1 MIQVL
6 IILII
11 TAGLL
16 VWGRIRSDVVALC
29 SMVALVLSGV
39 ITPEEG
45 LAGFSN
51 SVVIM
56 IAGLFIVGGAITQ
69 TGLARLISNKVL
81 SLAGESELRLFYL
94 VILVTIIVGLFVSNT
109 GTVAILM
116 PIVVTIASQSGV
128 DARRLLMPMA
138 FACSISGMMTLIG
151 TPPTLIVHN
160 SLIESGHEGLHFFT
174 TLPVGLVILLIC
186 GTLLRPLSKLLARS
200 GETAMDT
207 KRMRKSPEQLS
218 RQYNLLED
226 LYRLRIEEGS
236 FLRKKTLAELDLTGR
251 FHCSVIGVKG
261 VHLGARATVPTAETM
276 LHRGFVLHVS
286 GAYEDVQKLAEE
298 ACLTFLDDEQEGQR
312 TFSGRLSFSEYGLA
326 EVVVKHGSRLVGRHI
341 SDTDLRQTYGIS
353 VVGLQRNRSYI
364 THRLSRATLQE
375 GDMLLVQGTWED
387 IERLGGQEA
396 DLILL
401 GEPATEAS
409 KAIISERG
417 PVAAAIIFLMILAM
431 ILDWLPPVMAV
442 LIADILLILTRCFRS
457 VKDAIGT
464 ISWESVILFAA
475 MIPLAT
481 AMDNTGLSTM
491 ISGGIVSG
499 LGTYGP
505 YAVLA
510 GIMLGTQLL
519 TTFIS
524 NTATAVLFAPIALQA
539 ASALGVSPVPFM
551 IGVSVAAS
559 MCFMSPFATPPN
571 AMVMSVGKYSF
582 MDYVRVGLPLQV
594 IVIAAMVWLLP
605 LFYPANSHF
614 DVLGGGGK

>member
-1 MIQVL
+1 MVQVL
-6 IILII
+6 IILIV

-29 SMVALVLSGV
+29 SMVALVLTGV

-81 SLAGESELRLFYL
+81 SLAGESDLRLFYL

-116 PIVVTIASQSGV
+116 PIVVTIAAQSGV

-160 SLIESGHEGLHFFT
+160 SLIESGHEGLQFFT

-186 GTLLRPLSKLLARS
+186 GALLRPLSKLLTSSKEA
-200 GETAMDT
+200 AVDT

-218 RQYNLLED
+218 SQYNLLED

-286 GAYEDVQKLAEE
+286 GAYEDVQWLAEE

-326 EVVVKHGSRLVGRHI
+326 EVVVKHGSRLVGRRI

-375 GDMLLVQGTWED
+375 GDMLLLQGTWED
-387 IERLGGQEA
+387 IERLGAQET

-417 PVAAAIIFLMILAM
+417 PVAAVIIFLMILAM
-431 ILDWLPPVMAV
+431 IFNWLPPVMAV
-442 LIADILLILTRCFRS
+442 LVADILLILTRCFRS

-481 AMDNTGLSTM
+481 AMDNTGLSSM

-499 LGTYGP
+499 LGTYGS

-594 IVIAAMVWLLP
+594 IVIVAMVWLLP
-605 LFYPANSHF
+605 LFYP
-614 DVLGGGGK
+614 L

>member
-1 MIQVL
+1 MVQVL
-6 IILII
+6 IILIV

-29 SMVALVLSGV
+29 SMVALVLTGV

-81 SLAGESELRLFYL
+81 SLAGESDLRLFYL

-116 PIVVTIASQSGV
+116 PIVVTIAAQSGV

-160 SLIESGHEGLHFFT
+160 SLIESGHEGLQFFT

-186 GTLLRPLSKLLARS
+186 GALLRPLSKLLTS
-200 GETAMDT
+200 SKETAVDT

-218 RQYNLLED
+218 SQYNLLED

-286 GAYEDVQKLAEE
+286 GAYEDVQRLAEE

-326 EVVVKHGSRLVGRHI
+326 EVVVKHGSRLVGRRI

-375 GDMLLVQGTWED
+375 GDMLLLQGTWED
-387 IERLGGQEA
+387 IERLGAQET

-409 KAIISERG
+409 KAIICERG
-417 PVAAAIIFLMILAM
+417 PVAAVIIFLMILAM
-431 ILDWLPPVMAV
+431 IFNWLPPVMAV
-442 LIADILLILTRCFRS
+442 LVADILLILTRCFRS

-481 AMDNTGLSTM
+481 AMDNTGLSSM

-505 YAVLA
+505 YAVLV

-539 ASALGVSPVPFM
+539 ASAIGVSPVPFM

-605 LFYPANSHF
+605 LFYP
-614 DVLGGGGK
+614 L

>member
-1 MIQVL
+1 MVQVL
-6 IILII
+6 IILIV

-29 SMVALVLSGV
+29 SMVALVLTGV

-81 SLAGESELRLFYL
+81 SLAGESEQRLFYL

-116 PIVVTIASQSGV
+116 PIVVTIAAQSGV

-160 SLIESGHEGLHFFT
+160 SLIESGHEGLQFFT

-186 GTLLRPLSKLLARS
+186 GALLWPLSKLLARS
-200 GETAMDT
+200 EETAMDT

-218 RQYNLLED
+218 NQYNLLED

-286 GAYEDVQKLAEE
+286 GAYEDVQRLAEE

-326 EVVVKHGSRLVGRHI
+326 EVVVKHGSRLVGRRI

-375 GDMLLVQGTWED
+375 GDMLLLQGTWED
-387 IERLGGQEA
+387 IERLGAQEN

-417 PVAAAIIFLMILAM
+417 PVAAVIIFLMILAM
-431 ILDWLPPVMAV
+431 IFNWLPPVMAGLV
-442 LIADILLILTRCFRS
+442 ADILLILTRCFRS

-481 AMDNTGLSTM
+481 AMDNTGLSSM

-539 ASALGVSPVPFM
+539 ASAIGVSPVPFM

-605 LFYPANSHF
+605 LFYP
-614 DVLGGGGK
+614 L

>member
-1 MIQVL
+1 MVQVL
-6 IILII
+6 IILLL
-11 TAGLL
+11 TAVLL
-16 VWGRIRSDVVALC
+16 MWGRIRSDVVALC
-29 SMVALVLSGV
+29 SMVALVLTGV

-81 SLAGESELRLFYL
+81 SLTGESELRLFYL

-200 GETAMDT
+200 GETATDT

-261 VHLGARATVPTAETM
+261 VHLGARAMVPTAETM

-286 GAYEDVQKLAEE
+286 GAYEDVQRLAEE

-312 TFSGRLSFSEYGLA
+312 TFSGQLSFSEYGLA

-341 SDTDLRQTYGIS
+341 SDTGLRQTYGIS

-417 PVAAAIIFLMILAM
+417 PVAAVIIFLMILAM

-481 AMDNTGLSTM
+481 AMDKTGLSAM

-510 GIMLGTQLL
+510 GIMLGTQVL
-519 TTFIS
+519 TMFIS

-539 ASALGVSPVPFM
+539 ASALGVSPIPFM

-559 MCFMSPFATPPN
+559 MCFMSPFSTPPN

-594 IVIAAMVWLLP
+594 VVIAAMVWLLP
-605 LFYPANSHF
+605 LFYP
-614 DVLGGGGK
+614 L

>member
-1 MIQVL
+1 M
-6 IILII
+6 
-11 TAGLL
+11 
-16 VWGRIRSDVVALC
+16 WGRIRSDVIALC
-29 SMVALVLSGV
+29 SMLALVLTGI

-160 SLIESGHEGLHFFT
+160 SLIESGHEGLHFFS

-200 GETAMDT
+200 GETATDT

-251 FHCSVIGVKG
+251 FHCSLIGVKG

-276 LHRGFVLHVS
+276 LHRGFVLQVS

-312 TFSGRLSFSEYGLA
+312 TFSGQLSFSEYGLA
-326 EVVVKHGSRLVGRHI
+326 EVVVKHGSRMIGKHI
-341 SDTDLRQTYGIS
+341 SDTGLRQTYGIS

-387 IERLGGQEA
+387 IERLGGQET

-417 PVAAAIIFLMILAM
+417 PVAAVIIFLMILAM

-481 AMDNTGLSTM
+481 AMDNTGLSAM

-510 GIMLGTQLL
+510 GIMLGTQVL
-519 TTFIS
+519 TMFIS

-539 ASALGVSPVPFM
+539 ASALGVSPIPFM

-559 MCFMSPFATPPN
+559 MCFMSPFSTPPN

-594 IVIAAMVWLLP
+594 VVIAAMVWLLP
-605 LFYPANSHF
+605 LFYP
-614 DVLGGGGK
+614 L

>member
-1 MIQVL
+1 MVQVL
-6 IILII
+6 IILIV

-29 SMVALVLSGV
+29 SMVALVLTGV
-39 ITPEEG
+39 VTPEEG

-81 SLAGESELRLFYL
+81 SLAGENELRLFYL

-116 PIVVTIASQSGV
+116 PIVVTIAAQSGV

-160 SLIESGHEGLHFFT
+160 SLIESGHEGLQFFT
-174 TLPVGLVILLIC
+174 TLPVGLVILVIC
-186 GTLLRPLSKLLARS
+186 GALLRPLSKLLTRGKEA
-200 GETAMDT
+200 AVDT

-218 RQYNLLED
+218 SQYNLLED

-276 LHRGFVLHVS
+276 LHRGFVLHVN
-286 GAYEDVQKLAEE
+286 GAYEDVQRLADE

-326 EVVVKHGSRLVGRHI
+326 EVVVKHGSRLVGRRI

-353 VVGLQRNRSYI
+353 VVGLQRNRSYV

-375 GDMLLVQGTWED
+375 GDMLLLQGTWED
-387 IERLGGQEA
+387 IERLGAQET

-417 PVAAAIIFLMILAM
+417 PVAAVIIFVMILAM
-431 ILDWLPPVMAV
+431 IFNWLPPVMAV
-442 LIADILLILTRCFRS
+442 LVADILLILTRCFRS

-481 AMDNTGLSTM
+481 AMDNTGLSAM

-499 LGTYGP
+499 LGSYGP
-505 YAVLA
+505 YAVLG

-519 TTFIS
+519 TMFIS

-605 LFYPANSHF
+605 LFYP
-614 DVLGGGGK
+614 L

>member
-1 MIQVL
+1 M
-6 IILII
+6 
-11 TAGLL
+11 
-16 VWGRIRSDVVALC
+16 WGRIRSDVVALC
-29 SMVALVLSGV
+29 SMVALVLTGV

-200 GETAMDT
+200 GETATDT

-261 VHLGARATVPTAETM
+261 VHLGARAMVPTAETM

-286 GAYEDVQKLAEE
+286 GAYEDVQRLAEE

-312 TFSGRLSFSEYGLA
+312 TFSGQLSFSEYGLA

-341 SDTDLRQTYGIS
+341 SDTGLRQTYGIS

-417 PVAAAIIFLMILAM
+417 PVAAVIIFLMILAM

-464 ISWESVILFAA
+464 ISWVSVILFAA

-481 AMDNTGLSTM
+481 AMDNTGLSAM

-510 GIMLGTQLL
+510 GIMLGTQVL
-519 TTFIS
+519 TMFIS

-539 ASALGVSPVPFM
+539 ASALGVSPIPFM

-559 MCFMSPFATPPN
+559 MCFMSPFSTPPN

-594 IVIAAMVWLLP
+594 VVIAAMVWLLP
-605 LFYPANSHF
+605 LFYP
-614 DVLGGGGK
+614 L

>member
-1 MIQVL
+1 MVQVL
-6 IILII
+6 IILIV

-29 SMVALVLSGV
+29 SMVALVLTGV

-81 SLAGESELRLFYL
+81 SLAGEGELRLFYL

-116 PIVVTIASQSGV
+116 PIVVTIAAQSGV

-160 SLIESGHEGLHFFT
+160 SLIESGHEGLQFFT

-186 GTLLRPLSKLLARS
+186 GALLWPLSKLLARS
-200 GETAMDT
+200 EEAAVDT

-218 RQYNLLED
+218 SQYNLLED

-286 GAYEDVQKLAEE
+286 GAYEDVQRLADE

-326 EVVVKHGSRLVGRHI
+326 EVVVKHGSRLVGRRI

-375 GDMLLVQGTWED
+375 GDMLLLQGTWED
-387 IERLGGQEA
+387 IERLGAQET

-417 PVAAAIIFLMILAM
+417 PVAAVIIFLMILAM
-431 ILDWLPPVMAV
+431 IFNWLPPVMAV
-442 LIADILLILTRCFRS
+442 LVADILLILTRCFRS

-481 AMDNTGLSTM
+481 AMDNTGLSSM

-539 ASALGVSPVPFM
+539 ASAIGVSPVPFM

-605 LFYPANSHF
+605 LFYP
-614 DVLGGGGK
+614 L

>member
-1 MIQVL
+1 MVQVL
-6 IILII
+6 IILLL
-11 TAGLL
+11 TAVLL
-16 VWGRIRSDVVALC
+16 MWGRIRSDVVALC
-29 SMVALVLSGV
+29 SMVALVLTGV

-200 GETAMDT
+200 GETATDT

-261 VHLGARATVPTAETM
+261 VHLGARAMVPTAETM

-286 GAYEDVQKLAEE
+286 GAYEDVQRLAEE

-312 TFSGRLSFSEYGLA
+312 TFSGQLSFSEYGLA

-341 SDTDLRQTYGIS
+341 SDTGLRQTYGIS

-417 PVAAAIIFLMILAM
+417 PVAAVIIFLMILAM

-481 AMDNTGLSTM
+481 AMDNTGLSAM

-510 GIMLGTQLL
+510 GIMLGTQVL
-519 TTFIS
+519 TMFIS

-539 ASALGVSPVPFM
+539 ASALGVSPIPFM

-559 MCFMSPFATPPN
+559 MCFMSPFSTPPN

-594 IVIAAMVWLLP
+594 VVIAAMVWLLP
-605 LFYPANSHF
+605 LFYP
-614 DVLGGGGK
+614 L

>member
-605 LFYPANSHF
+605 LFYP
-614 DVLGGGGK
+614 L

>member
-1 MIQVL
+1 M
-6 IILII
+6 
-11 TAGLL
+11 
-16 VWGRIRSDVVALC
+16 WGRIRSDVIALC
-29 SMVALVLSGV
+29 SMLALVLTGI

-69 TGLARLISNKVL
+69 TGLARLIGNKVL
-81 SLAGESELRLFYL
+81 SLAGESEVRLFYL

-200 GETAMDT
+200 GETATDT

-286 GAYEDVQKLAEE
+286 GAYEDVQRLAEE

-312 TFSGRLSFSEYGLA
+312 TFSGQLSFSEYGLA

-341 SDTDLRQTYGIS
+341 SDTGLRQTYGIS

-417 PVAAAIIFLMILAM
+417 PVAAVIIFLMILAM

-481 AMDNTGLSTM
+481 AMDNTGLSAM

-510 GIMLGTQLL
+510 GIMLGTQVL
-519 TTFIS
+519 TMFIS

-539 ASALGVSPVPFM
+539 ASALGVSPIPFM

-559 MCFMSPFATPPN
+559 MCFMSPFSTPPN

-594 IVIAAMVWLLP
+594 VVIAAMVWLLP
-605 LFYPANSHF
+605 LFYP
-614 DVLGGGGK
+614 L

>member
-16 VWGRIRSDVVALC
+16 AWGRIRSDVVALC

-200 GETAMDT
+200 EETAMDT
-207 KRMRKSPEQLS
+207 KRIRKSPEQLS

-312 TFSGRLSFSEYGLA
+312 TFSGQLSFSEYGLA
-326 EVVVKHGSRLVGRHI
+326 EVVVKHGSRMIGKHI
-341 SDTDLRQTYGIS
+341 SDTGLRQTYGIS

-387 IERLGGQEA
+387 IERLGGQET

-417 PVAAAIIFLMILAM
+417 PVAAVIIFLMILAM

-481 AMDNTGLSTM
+481 AMDKTGLSAM

-510 GIMLGTQLL
+510 GIMLGTQVL
-519 TTFIS
+519 TMFIS

-539 ASALGVSPVPFM
+539 ASALGVSPIPFM

-559 MCFMSPFATPPN
+559 MCFMSPFSTPPN

-594 IVIAAMVWLLP
+594 VVIAAMVWLLP
-605 LFYPANSHF
+605 LFYP
-614 DVLGGGGK
+614 L

>member
-1 MIQVL
+1 M
-6 IILII
+6 
-11 TAGLL
+11 
-16 VWGRIRSDVVALC
+16 WGRIRSDVIALC
-29 SMVALVLSGV
+29 SMVALVLTGV

-200 GETAMDT
+200 GETATDT

-251 FHCSVIGVKG
+251 FHCSLIGVKG

-312 TFSGRLSFSEYGLA
+312 TFSGQLSFSEYGLA
-326 EVVVKHGSRLVGRHI
+326 EVVVKHGSRMIGKHI
-341 SDTDLRQTYGIS
+341 SDTGLRQTYGIS

-387 IERLGGQEA
+387 IERLGGQET

-417 PVAAAIIFLMILAM
+417 PVAAVIIFLMILAM

-481 AMDNTGLSTM
+481 AMDNTGLSAM

-510 GIMLGTQLL
+510 GIMLGTQVL
-519 TTFIS
+519 TMFIS

-539 ASALGVSPVPFM
+539 ASALGVSPIPFM

-559 MCFMSPFATPPN
+559 MCFMSPFSTPPN

-594 IVIAAMVWLLP
+594 VVIAAMVWLLP
-605 LFYPANSHF
+605 LFYP
-614 DVLGGGGK
+614 L

>member
-200 GETAMDT
+200 EETAMDT
-207 KRMRKSPEQLS
+207 KRIRKSPEQLS

-312 TFSGRLSFSEYGLA
+312 TFSGQLSFSEYGLA
-326 EVVVKHGSRLVGRHI
+326 EVVVKHGSRMIGKHI
-341 SDTDLRQTYGIS
+341 SDTGLRQTYGIS

-387 IERLGGQEA
+387 IERLGGQET

-417 PVAAAIIFLMILAM
+417 PVAAVIILLMILAM

-481 AMDNTGLSTM
+481 AMDNTGLSSM

-510 GIMLGTQLL
+510 GIMLGTQVL
-519 TTFIS
+519 TMFIS

-539 ASALGVSPVPFM
+539 ASALGVSPIPFM

-559 MCFMSPFATPPN
+559 MCFMSPFSTPPN

-594 IVIAAMVWLLP
+594 VVIAAMVWLLP
-605 LFYPANSHF
+605 LFYP
-614 DVLGGGGK
+614 L

>member
-1 MIQVL
+1 MVQVL
-6 IILII
+6 IILIV

-29 SMVALVLSGV
+29 SMVALVLTGV

-116 PIVVTIASQSGV
+116 PIVVTIAAQSGV

-160 SLIESGHEGLHFFT
+160 SLIESGHEGLQFFT
-174 TLPVGLVILLIC
+174 TLPVGQVILLIC
-186 GTLLRPLSKLLARS
+186 GALLWPLSKLLTS
-200 GETAMDT
+200 SEETAMDT

-218 RQYNLLED
+218 SQYNLLED

-286 GAYEDVQKLAEE
+286 GAYEDVQRLAEE

-326 EVVVKHGSRLVGRHI
+326 EVVVKHGSRLVGRRI

-375 GDMLLVQGTWED
+375 GDMLLLQGTWED
-387 IERLGGQEA
+387 IERLGAQEN

-417 PVAAAIIFLMILAM
+417 PVAAVIIFLMILAM
-431 ILDWLPPVMAV
+431 IFNWLPPVMAV
-442 LIADILLILTRCFRS
+442 LMADILLILTRCFRS

-481 AMDNTGLSTM
+481 AMDNTGLSSM

-605 LFYPANSHF
+605 LFYP
-614 DVLGGGGK
+614 L

>member
-200 GETAMDT
+200 EETAMDT
-207 KRMRKSPEQLS
+207 KRIRKSPEQLS

-298 ACLTFLDDEQEGQR
+298 ACLTFLDNEQEGQR
-312 TFSGRLSFSEYGLA
+312 TFSGQLSFSEYGLA
-326 EVVVKHGSRLVGRHI
+326 EVVVKHGSRMIGKHI
-341 SDTDLRQTYGIS
+341 SDTGLRQTYGIS

-387 IERLGGQEA
+387 IERLGGQET

-417 PVAAAIIFLMILAM
+417 PVAAVIILLMILAM

-481 AMDNTGLSTM
+481 AMDNTGLSSM

-510 GIMLGTQLL
+510 GIMLGTQVL
-519 TTFIS
+519 TMFIS

-539 ASALGVSPVPFM
+539 ASALGVSPIPFM

-559 MCFMSPFATPPN
+559 MCFMSPFSTPPN

-594 IVIAAMVWLLP
+594 VVIAAMVWLLP
-605 LFYPANSHF
+605 LFYP
-614 DVLGGGGK
+614 L

>member
-1 MIQVL
+1 MVQVL
-6 IILII
+6 IILIV

-29 SMVALVLSGV
+29 SMVALVLTGV

-200 GETAMDT
+200 GETATDT

-312 TFSGRLSFSEYGLA
+312 TFSGQLSFSEYGLA
-326 EVVVKHGSRLVGRHI
+326 EVVVKHGSRLIGKHI

-387 IERLGGQEA
+387 IERLGGQET

-417 PVAAAIIFLMILAM
+417 PVAAVIIFLMILAM

-481 AMDNTGLSTM
+481 AMDKTGLSAM

-510 GIMLGTQLL
+510 GIMLGTQVL
-519 TTFIS
+519 TMFIS

-539 ASALGVSPVPFM
+539 ASALGVSPIPFM

-559 MCFMSPFATPPN
+559 MCFMSPFSTPPN

-594 IVIAAMVWLLP
+594 VVIAAMVWLLP
-605 LFYPANSHF
+605 LFYP
-614 DVLGGGGK
+614 L

>member
-1 MIQVL
+1 MVQVL
-6 IILII
+6 IILIV

-29 SMVALVLSGV
+29 SMVALVLTGV

-116 PIVVTIASQSGV
+116 PIVVTIAAQSGV

-160 SLIESGHEGLHFFT
+160 SLIESGHEGLQFFT

-186 GTLLRPLSKLLARS
+186 GALLWSLSKLLAS
-200 GETAMDT
+200 GKEAAVDT

-218 RQYNLLED
+218 SQYNLLED

-286 GAYEDVQKLAEE
+286 GAYEDVQRLAEE

-326 EVVVKHGSRLVGRHI
+326 EVVVKHGSRLVGRRI

-353 VVGLQRNRSYI
+353 VVGLYTADPDSLLPQRQGC
-364 THRLSRATLQE
+364 HRDDQ
-375 GDMLLVQGTWED
+375 
-387 IERLGGQEA
+387 
-396 DLILL
+396 L
-401 GEPATEAS
+401 GERHPLCRHDTSGDGDGQYRSLFHDLRRYREWARDLWPLCGAGGDH
-409 KAIISERG
+409 ARY
-417 PVAAAIIFLMILAM
+417 AAA
-431 ILDWLPPVMAV
+431 D
-442 LIADILLILTRCFRS
+442 DI
-457 VKDAIGT
+457 
-464 ISWESVILFAA
+464 
-475 MIPLAT
+475 
-481 AMDNTGLSTM
+481 
-491 ISGGIVSG
+491 
-499 LGTYGP
+499 Y
-505 YAVLA
+505 
-510 GIMLGTQLL
+510 Q
-519 TTFIS
+519 
-524 NTATAVLFAPIALQA
+524 
-539 ASALGVSPVPFM
+539 
-551 IGVSVAAS
+551 
-559 MCFMSPFATPPN
+559 
-571 AMVMSVGKYSF
+571 
-582 MDYVRVGLPLQV
+582 
-594 IVIAAMVWLLP
+594 
-605 LFYPANSHF
+605 
-614 DVLGGGGK
+614 

>member
-1 MIQVL
+1 MVQVL
-6 IILII
+6 ITLIV

-29 SMVALVLSGV
+29 SMVALVLTGV

-69 TGLARLISNKVL
+69 TGLARLISNKLL

-116 PIVVTIASQSGV
+116 PIVVTIAAQSGV

-160 SLIESGHEGLHFFT
+160 SLIESGHEGLQFFT

-186 GTLLRPLSKLLARS
+186 GALLWPLSKLLARS
-200 GETAMDT
+200 EETAMDT
-207 KRMRKSPEQLS
+207 KRMLKSPEQLS
-218 RQYNLLED
+218 SQYNLLED

-286 GAYEDVQKLAEE
+286 GAYEDVQRLAEE

-326 EVVVKHGSRLVGRHI
+326 EVVVKHGSRLVGRRI

-375 GDMLLVQGTWED
+375 GDMLLLQGTWED
-387 IERLGGQEA
+387 IERLGAQEN

-417 PVAAAIIFLMILAM
+417 PVAAVIIFLMILAM
-431 ILDWLPPVMAV
+431 IFNWLPPVMAV
-442 LIADILLILTRCFRS
+442 LVADILLILTRCFRS

-481 AMDNTGLSTM
+481 AMDNTGLSSM

-605 LFYPANSHF
+605 LFYP
-614 DVLGGGGK
+614 L

>member
-1 MIQVL
+1 MVQVL
-6 IILII
+6 IILLL
-11 TAGLL
+11 TAVLL
-16 VWGRIRSDVVALC
+16 MWGRIRSDVVALC
-29 SMVALVLSGV
+29 SMVALVLTGV

-116 PIVVTIASQSGV
+116 PIVVTITSQSGV

-200 GETAMDT
+200 GETATDT

-261 VHLGARATVPTAETM
+261 VHLGARAMVPTAETM

-286 GAYEDVQKLAEE
+286 GAYEDVQRLAEE

-312 TFSGRLSFSEYGLA
+312 TFSGQLSFSEYGLA

-341 SDTDLRQTYGIS
+341 SDTGLRQTYGIS

-417 PVAAAIIFLMILAM
+417 PVAAVIIFLMILAM

-481 AMDNTGLSTM
+481 AMDNTGLSAM

-510 GIMLGTQLL
+510 GIMLGTQVL
-519 TTFIS
+519 TMFIS

-539 ASALGVSPVPFM
+539 ASALGVSPIPFM

-559 MCFMSPFATPPN
+559 MCFMSPFSTPPN

-594 IVIAAMVWLLP
+594 VVIAAMVWLLP
-605 LFYPANSHF
+605 LFYP
-614 DVLGGGGK
+614 L

>member
-116 PIVVTIASQSGV
+116 PIVVTIASQSRV

-200 GETAMDT
+200 GETATDT

-251 FHCSVIGVKG
+251 FHCSLIGVKG

-312 TFSGRLSFSEYGLA
+312 TFSGQLSFSEYGLA
-326 EVVVKHGSRLVGRHI
+326 EVVVKHGSRLIGKHI

-387 IERLGGQEA
+387 IERLGGQET

-417 PVAAAIIFLMILAM
+417 PVAAVIIFLMILAM

-481 AMDNTGLSTM
+481 AMDNTGLSAM

-510 GIMLGTQLL
+510 GIMLGTQVL
-519 TTFIS
+519 TMFIS

-539 ASALGVSPVPFM
+539 ASALGVSPIPFM

-559 MCFMSPFATPPN
+559 MCFMSPFSTPPN

-594 IVIAAMVWLLP
+594 VVIAAMVWLLP
-605 LFYPANSHF
+605 LFYP
-614 DVLGGGGK
+614 L

>member
-116 PIVVTIASQSGV
+116 PVVVTIASQSRV

-186 GTLLRPLSKLLARS
+186 GTILRPLSKLLARS
-200 GETAMDT
+200 GETATDT

-251 FHCSVIGVKG
+251 FHCSLIGVKG

-312 TFSGRLSFSEYGLA
+312 TFSGQLSFSEYGLA
-326 EVVVKHGSRLVGRHI
+326 EVVVKHGSRMIGKHI
-341 SDTDLRQTYGIS
+341 SDTGLRQTYGIS

-387 IERLGGQEA
+387 IERLGGQET

-417 PVAAAIIFLMILAM
+417 PVAAVIIFLMILAM

-481 AMDNTGLSTM
+481 AMDNTGLSAM

-510 GIMLGTQLL
+510 GIMLGTQVL
-519 TTFIS
+519 TMFIS

-539 ASALGVSPVPFM
+539 ASALGVSPIPFM

-559 MCFMSPFATPPN
+559 MCFMSPFSTPPN

-594 IVIAAMVWLLP
+594 VVIAAMVWLLP
-605 LFYPANSHF
+605 LFYP
-614 DVLGGGGK
+614 L

>member
-1 MIQVL
+1 MVQVL
-6 IILII
+6 IILLL
-11 TAGLL
+11 TAVLL
-16 VWGRIRSDVVALC
+16 MWGRIRSDVVALC
-29 SMVALVLSGV
+29 SMVALVLTGV

-200 GETAMDT
+200 GETATDT

-286 GAYEDVQKLAEE
+286 GAYEDVQRLAEE

-312 TFSGRLSFSEYGLA
+312 TFSGQLSFSEYGLA

-341 SDTDLRQTYGIS
+341 SDTGLRQTYGIS

-417 PVAAAIIFLMILAM
+417 PVAAVIIFLMILAM

-481 AMDNTGLSTM
+481 AMDNTGLSAM

-510 GIMLGTQLL
+510 GIMLGTQVL
-519 TTFIS
+519 TMFIS

-539 ASALGVSPVPFM
+539 ASALGVSPIPFM

-559 MCFMSPFATPPN
+559 MCFMSPFSTPPN

-594 IVIAAMVWLLP
+594 VVIAAMVWLLP
-605 LFYPANSHF
+605 LFYP
-614 DVLGGGGK
+614 L

>member
-1 MIQVL
+1 MVQVL
-6 IILII
+6 IILIV

-29 SMVALVLSGV
+29 SMVALVLTGV

-116 PIVVTIASQSGV
+116 PIVVTIAAQSGV

-160 SLIESGHEGLHFFT
+160 SLIESGHEGLQFFT

-186 GTLLRPLSKLLARS
+186 GALLWPLSKLLARS
-200 GETAMDT
+200 EETAMDT

-218 RQYNLLED
+218 SQYNLLED

-286 GAYEDVQKLAEE
+286 GAYEDVQRLAEE

-326 EVVVKHGSRLVGRHI
+326 EVVVKHGSRLVGRRI

-375 GDMLLVQGTWED
+375 GDMLLLQGTWED
-387 IERLGGQEA
+387 IERLGAQEN

-417 PVAAAIIFLMILAM
+417 PVAAVIIFLMILAM
-431 ILDWLPPVMAV
+431 IFNWLPPVMAV
-442 LIADILLILTRCFRS
+442 LVADILLILTRCFRS

-481 AMDNTGLSTM
+481 AMDNTGLSSM

-605 LFYPANSHF
+605 LFYP
-614 DVLGGGGK
+614 L

>member
-1 MIQVL
+1 MVQVL
-6 IILII
+6 IILLL
-11 TAGLL
+11 TAVLL
-16 VWGRIRSDVVALC
+16 MWGRIRSDVVALC

-160 SLIESGHEGLHFFT
+160 SLVESGHEGLHFFT

-236 FLRKKTLAELDLTGR
+236 CLRKKTLAELDLTGR

-326 EVVVKHGSRLVGRHI
+326 EVVVKHGSRLVSRHI

-510 GIMLGTQLL
+510 GILLGTQLL

-605 LFYPANSHF
+605 LFYP
-614 DVLGGGGK
+614 L

>member
-29 SMVALVLSGV
+29 SMVALVLTGV

-160 SLIESGHEGLHFFT
+160 SLIESGHEGLQFFT

-186 GTLLRPLSKLLARS
+186 GALLRPLSRLLARS
-200 GETAMDT
+200 EETAMDT

-605 LFYPANSHF
+605 LFYP
-614 DVLGGGGK
+614 L

>member
-51 SVVIM
+51 AVVIM

-116 PIVVTIASQSGV
+116 PIVVTIASQSGM

-200 GETAMDT
+200 GETATDT

-251 FHCSVIGVKG
+251 FHCSLIGVKG

-312 TFSGRLSFSEYGLA
+312 TFSGQLSFSEYGLA
-326 EVVVKHGSRLVGRHI
+326 EVVVKHGSRMIGKHI
-341 SDTDLRQTYGIS
+341 SDTGLRQTYGIS

-364 THRLSRATLQE
+364 THRISRATLQE

-387 IERLGGQEA
+387 IERLGGQET

-417 PVAAAIIFLMILAM
+417 PVAAVIIFLMILAM

-481 AMDNTGLSTM
+481 AMDNTGLSAM

-510 GIMLGTQLL
+510 GIMLGTQVL
-519 TTFIS
+519 TMFIS

-539 ASALGVSPVPFM
+539 ASALGVSPIPFM

-559 MCFMSPFATPPN
+559 MCFMSPFSTPPN

-594 IVIAAMVWLLP
+594 VVIAAMVWLLP
-605 LFYPANSHF
+605 LFYP
-614 DVLGGGGK
+614 L

>member
-1 MIQVL
+1 MVQVL
-6 IILII
+6 IILIV

-29 SMVALVLSGV
+29 SMVALVLTGV

-116 PIVVTIASQSGV
+116 PIVVTIAAQSGV

-160 SLIESGHEGLHFFT
+160 SLIESGHEGLQFFT

-186 GTLLRPLSKLLARS
+186 GALLWPLSKLLAS
-200 GETAMDT
+200 GKEAAVDT

-218 RQYNLLED
+218 SQYNLLED

-261 VHLGARATVPTAETM
+261 VHLGSRATVPTAETM
-276 LHRGFVLHVS
+276 LHRGFVLHVN
-286 GAYEDVQKLAEE
+286 GAYEDVQRLAEE

-326 EVVVKHGSRLVGRHI
+326 EVVVKHGSRLVGRRI

-375 GDMLLVQGTWED
+375 GDMLLLQGTWED
-387 IERLGGQEA
+387 IERLGAQEN

-417 PVAAAIIFLMILAM
+417 PVAAVIIFLMILAM
-431 ILDWLPPVMAV
+431 IFNWLPPVMAV
-442 LIADILLILTRCFRS
+442 LVADILLILTRCFRS

-481 AMDNTGLSTM
+481 AMDNTGLSSL

-605 LFYPANSHF
+605 LFYP
-614 DVLGGGGK
+614 L

>member
-1 MIQVL
+1 MVQVL
-6 IILII
+6 IILIV

-29 SMVALVLSGV
+29 SMVALVLTGV

-116 PIVVTIASQSGV
+116 PIVVTIAAQSGV

-160 SLIESGHEGLHFFT
+160 SLIESGHEGLQFFT

-186 GTLLRPLSKLLARS
+186 GALLWPLSKLLARS
-200 GETAMDT
+200 EETAMDT

-218 RQYNLLED
+218 SQYNLLED

-286 GAYEDVQKLAEE
+286 GAYEDVQRLAEE

-326 EVVVKHGSRLVGRHI
+326 EVVVKHGSRLVGRRI

-375 GDMLLVQGTWED
+375 GDMLLLQGTWED
-387 IERLGGQEA
+387 IERLGAQET

-417 PVAAAIIFLMILAM
+417 PVAAVIILLMILAM
-431 ILDWLPPVMAV
+431 IFNWLPPVMAV
-442 LIADILLILTRCFRS
+442 LVADILLILTRCFRS

-481 AMDNTGLSTM
+481 AMDNTGLSSM

-539 ASALGVSPVPFM
+539 ASAIGVSPVPFM

-605 LFYPANSHF
+605 LFYP
-614 DVLGGGGK
+614 L

>member
-1 MIQVL
+1 MVQVL
-6 IILII
+6 IILIV

-16 VWGRIRSDVVALC
+16 VWGRIRADVVALC
-29 SMVALVLSGV
+29 SMVALVLTGV

-81 SLAGESELRLFYL
+81 SLAGESDLRLFYL

-116 PIVVTIASQSGV
+116 PIVVTIAAQSGV

-160 SLIESGHEGLHFFT
+160 SLIESGHEGLQFFT

-186 GTLLRPLSKLLARS
+186 GALLRPLSKLLTR
-200 GETAMDT
+200 GEESAMDT
-207 KRMRKSPEQLS
+207 KRIRKSPEQLS
-218 RQYNLLED
+218 SQYNLLED

-276 LHRGFVLHVS
+276 LHRGFVLHVN
-286 GAYEDVQKLAEE
+286 GAYEDVKRLADE
-298 ACLTFLDDEQEGQR
+298 ACLTFLDEEQEGQR

-326 EVVVKHGSRLVGRHI
+326 EVVVKHGSRLVGRRI

-364 THRLSRATLQE
+364 THRLFRATLQE
-375 GDMLLVQGTWED
+375 GDMLLLQGTWED
-387 IERLGGQEA
+387 IERLGAQEN

-417 PVAAAIIFLMILAM
+417 PVAAVIIFLMILAM
-431 ILDWLPPVMAV
+431 IFNWLPPVMAV
-442 LIADILLILTRCFRS
+442 LVADILLILTRCFRS

-481 AMDNTGLSTM
+481 AMDNTGLSSM

-582 MDYVRVGLPLQV
+582 MDYVRIGLPLQV

-605 LFYPANSHF
+605 LFYP
-614 DVLGGGGK
+614 L

>member
-1 MIQVL
+1 M
-6 IILII
+6 
-11 TAGLL
+11 
-16 VWGRIRSDVVALC
+16 WGRIRSDVIALC
-29 SMVALVLSGV
+29 SMLALVLTGI

-160 SLIESGHEGLHFFT
+160 SLIESGHEGLHFFS

-200 GETAMDT
+200 GETATDT

-251 FHCSVIGVKG
+251 FHCSLIGVKG

-312 TFSGRLSFSEYGLA
+312 TFSGQLSFSEYGLA
-326 EVVVKHGSRLVGRHI
+326 EVVVKHGSRMIGKHI
-341 SDTDLRQTYGIS
+341 SDTGLRQTYGIS

-387 IERLGGQEA
+387 IERLGGQET

-417 PVAAAIIFLMILAM
+417 PVAAVIIFLMILAM

-481 AMDNTGLSTM
+481 AMDNTGLSAM

-510 GIMLGTQLL
+510 GIMLGTQVL
-519 TTFIS
+519 TMFIS

-539 ASALGVSPVPFM
+539 ASALGVSPIPFM

-559 MCFMSPFATPPN
+559 MCFMSPFSTPPN

-594 IVIAAMVWLLP
+594 VVIAAMVWLLP
-605 LFYPANSHF
+605 LFYP
-614 DVLGGGGK
+614 L